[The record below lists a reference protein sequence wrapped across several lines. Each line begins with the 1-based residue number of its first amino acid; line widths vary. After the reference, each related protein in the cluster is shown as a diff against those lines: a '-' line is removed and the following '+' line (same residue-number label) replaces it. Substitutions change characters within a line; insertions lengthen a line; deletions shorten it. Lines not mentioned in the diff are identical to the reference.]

1 VEFTNESG
9 VEYLMGIEKLYK
21 ENKINKED
29 YYAMIGAVRI
39 ICFNE
44 PEDKII
50 QWVKEQLRQEE
61 LESKEEGYL

>member
-1 VEFTNESG
+1 MEFTNESG
-9 VEYLMGIEKLYK
+9 IEYLMGIEKLYK

-61 LESKEEGYL
+61 

>member
-1 VEFTNESG
+1 MEFTNESG